1 MTRLCDTIHA
11 ALGRVL
17 VVLVSVMALTVGW
30 QVSSRLLAR
39 LCLALDWPVFIQ
51 PSRWTEELAGFQLSW
66 VALLGAAWVLRQG
79 AHPGLDLFY
88 RQLAPRLRRRADI
101 LGAALVALFALVVLV
116 YGGIRLVLMTRELDQ
131 LTAALGWPMA
141 LVYSVVP
148 VAGLLLTLFAVES
161 LVASLQAS
169 ASASASAEDTP

>member
-1 MTRLCDTIHA
+1 MTRICDTIHG

-17 VVLVSVMALTVGW
+17 IALVGVMALTVGW

-39 LCLALDWPVFIQ
+39 LCLAMDWPVFIQ

-79 AHPGLDLFY
+79 AHPGLDLVY
-88 RQLAPRLRRRADI
+88 RQLGPRLRRGADA
-101 LGAALVALFALVVLV
+101 LGSSLVALFAILVLV
-116 YGGIRLVLMTRELDQ
+116 YGGCRLVLMTRELDP

-141 LVYSVVP
+141 VVYSVVP
-148 VAGLLLTLFAVES
+148 VAGILLALFAMEALLAALRAPVE
-161 LVASLQAS
+161 
-169 ASASASAEDTP
+169 ERP